1 MPALISVS
9 IALLAFLLQVFYSRV
24 VGHPSVGQTAS
35 ENPSVAL
42 GLLLLGLLTF
52 GLWGRDWT
60 PSRRKAMLAPLLGA
74 GVGLVILSSPVMT
87 VTRMEFNRPT
97 GQTVLQNVVLMPG
110 LARPTGTLVVSNT
123 SVKVASAQQQ
133 QRNPRPSG
141 LPLKGEGWLSIQ
153 MDNYRGNPV
162 LWLALVVA
170 PLLGLA
176 GYRNPAR
183 PQPHEQVSSP

>member
-1 MPALISVS
+1 MRCW
-9 IALLAFLLQVFYSRV
+9 AFLLQVFYSRV

-35 ENPSVAL
+35 ESPGVAL
-42 GLLLLGLLTF
+42 GLLLLG
-52 GLWGRDWT
+52 
-60 PSRRKAMLAPLLGA
+60 PLLGA